1 MLLLGVLHRKVITF
15 RVDSLVS
22 GERKKLPVAFVIGTA
37 GSGKSLF
44 TAAFSEWLKTSKQDV
59 AVVNLDPGALKL
71 PYSPDVDVRNYVDV
85 GDIMEK
91 YGLGPNGALIMA
103 ADLIA
108 DEIESLTRDIEE
120 AHADIVLVD
129 TPGQM
134 ELFAFR
140 ASGPYIVDEL
150 TKEPKALIYLFDAV
164 FSANPMNYVSNMFL
178 SAAVYNRFFQPQL
191 HVLSKIDL
199 LPKKDVQAIATWSAN
214 TRALEDAI
222 EEKLEGTKRLFSR
235 NMMQAINK
243 LGLQFLLMPLSS
255 KTNEGMTNINT
266 TLERILNEGEKYT
279 T

>member
-1 MLLLGVLHRKVITF
+1 VPL
-15 RVDSLVS
+15 
-22 GERKKLPVAFVIGTA
+22 AFIIGTA

-44 TAAFSEWLKTSKQDV
+44 TAAFSEWLKMSKQDV

-91 YGLGPNGALIMA
+91 YGLGPNGALTMA

-108 DEIESLTRDIEE
+108 DEIENLTRDIEE

-164 FSANPMNYVSNMFL
+164 FSINPLNYVSNMFL
-178 SAAVYNRFFQPQL
+178 AAAVYNRFFQSQL
-191 HVLSKIDL
+191 HVLSKTDL
-199 LPKKDVQAIATWSAN
+199 IPKKDAQAIVNWSAN
-214 TRALEDAI
+214 TRA
-222 EEKLEGTKRLFSR
+222 LEGTKRLFSR

-266 TLERILNEGEKYT
+266 TLERILNQGEKYT